1 MAALSAPTVVE
12 LANKTE
18 VVSQIFQSH
27 PWTMA
32 AVVLLGFMGGLLS
45 GFIGSG
51 GAFIM
56 TPGMMNLGVP
66 GVMAVGANITH
77 KFGKAM
83 MGSKKHGE
91 LGHVDKKLAIFM
103 LITALVGIK
112 IAVWVNSYF
121 FEKMGKAGSSLY
133 VSAIFVLT
141 LSLIGGSMLKDAL
154 KTLRGGAT
162 GPSKFLLELA
172 NKLRIPPLI
181 HFKVAGVKVSL
192 LVIIIAGLATGYM
205 AGTIGVGG
213 FIGVP
218 AMIYVLGV
226 PTVVAAGTELFL
238 AMFMG
243 AWGAFNYALGGY
255 VDLRLTLLLYAGSL
269 VGIYFGAIG
278 TSLVKELYIRLVTAI
293 LILLCC
299 ISRAFAIPE
308 YLDSLHIINLTPQ
321 SVHLCETLSRIFLF
335 GSGFIAMSF
344 ILVAVFKAHFAKQ
357 RLIKKYAVPVTIS
370 TLK

>member
-1 MAALSAPTVVE
+1 M
-12 LANKTE
+12 
-18 VVSQIFQSH
+18 
-27 PWTMA
+27 
-32 AVVLLGFMGGLLS
+32 
-45 GFIGSG
+45 
-51 GAFIM
+51 
-56 TPGMMNLGVP
+56 
-66 GVMAVGANITH
+66 
-77 KFGKAM
+77 
-83 MGSKKHGE
+83 
-91 LGHVDKKLAIFM
+91 
-103 LITALVGIK
+103 
-112 IAVWVNSYF
+112 
-121 FEKMGKAGSSLY
+121 
-133 VSAIFVLT
+133 
-141 LSLIGGSMLKDAL
+141 
-154 KTLRGGAT
+154 
-162 GPSKFLLELA
+162 ELA

-299 ISRAFAIPE
+299 VSRAFAIPE

-335 GSGFIAMSF
+335 GSGFVAMSF